1 MALSIVTTLPA
12 DSDTSS
18 AVQLTGT
25 ALRISARVTSGG
37 PATLALIRMNS
48 SGKWYR
54 ATDDSGNQV
63 EIQLTG
69 VGNPGPAGTGL
80 SGNTDWSFTLPAVG
94 SNEWYGL
101 LLDGGTTFSGTA
113 ELISISAPAA
123 AGGTVP
129 SGRALTM
136 GSGLLIAGTSSA
148 DLSADRTIALD
159 STMWAIAASALTLAA
174 NYSYALAAG
183 TGGIDA
189 HLGTGDWKMPTGA
202 GSWVGAANKS
212 LSLVASGTGTLTL
225 DNASTW
231 SLGATAGTTG
241 TIGRSGQ
248 SLVLPGVVSST
259 GVLSPPTV
267 ADAAV
272 QGGVP
277 LVFRLTLTSGA
288 DGNQDITVTPKIR
301 VIDTVIVLK
310 GAGTAGSLVTVK
322 NGATAISNAVDVS
335 AGLDKALFRI
345 SSIDDAQQEI
355 SAGGTLRLSKASTGG
370 DFPGAEVYVYALH
383 VA

>member
-48 SGKWYR
+48 TGKWYR

-101 LLDGGTTFSGTA
+101 LLDGGTTFTGTA

-129 SGRALTM
+129 QGRALTM

-231 SLGATAGTTG
+231 SLGATTGTTG

-248 SLVLPGVVSST
+248 SLVLPGVVSAT

>member
-248 SLVLPGVVSST
+248 SLVLPGVVSAT

-288 DGNQDITVTPKIR
+288 DGDQDITVTPKIR
-301 VIDTVIVLK
+301 VIDAVIVLK